1 VEPELYL
8 PYAQLPFINQMSL
21 VIRTV
26 VAPTALADDVA
37 RAVHTLDGEA
47 VLSDV
52 KTLEQYLGNAVSQP
66 RFSALLFGLF
76 ALLAL
81 MLGAVGLYGVVA
93 YSVAQ
98 RTHEI
103 GIRLALGATRGAVL
117 RLVMRQGMSL
127 TLLGVALG
135 LLASYELTRLLKS
148 LLYGVAPTDPLTFAA
163 IALLLTFV
171 ALLAC
176 WIPARRATKVDPL
189 VSLKYE

>member
-1 VEPELYL
+1 
-8 PYAQLPFINQMSL
+8 
-21 VIRTV
+21 
-26 VAPTALADDVA
+26 
-37 RAVHTLDGEA
+37 
-47 VLSDV
+47 
-52 KTLEQYLGNAVSQP
+52 
-66 RFSALLFGLF
+66 
-76 ALLAL
+76 
-81 MLGAVGLYGVVA
+81 VVA